1 MNIQLGTS
9 TRDRITGSSGADL
22 LIGMA
27 GNDTISAGDG
37 DDIIIGHQL
46 GASARNEV
54 DTLTGGRG
62 ADRFVL
68 AGGYLGDGA
77 AGYALITDFSL
88 AQRDRLILA
97 RGLRYTFRQTQSGTE
112 ILAGTDLVA
121 QLRGTFLG
129 SGTVDSR
136 TSWVGFI

>member
-1 MNIQLGTS
+1 MNIRFGTS
-9 TRDRITGSSGADL
+9 GRDRLTGTSGADL
-22 LIGMA
+22 LIGLA
-27 GNDTISAGDG
+27 GNDVISGGDG
-37 DDIIIGHQL
+37 DDIIIGYSL
-46 GASARNEV
+46 VGARNEI

-77 AGYALITDFSL
+77 SGYALITDFSL
-88 AQRDRLILA
+88 AQRDQLILA

-112 ILAGTDLVA
+112 VLAGGDLIA
-121 QLRGTFLG
+121 QLRGAFLG

>member
-1 MNIQLGTS
+1 MNIQLGSTS
-9 TRDRITGSSGADL
+9 RDRITGSSGADL
-22 LIGMA
+22 LIGLG
-27 GNDTISAGDG
+27 GNDTINGGDG
-37 DDIIIGHQL
+37 DDILVGHQL
-46 GASARNEV
+46 GASARNEI

-62 ADRFVL
+62 ADRFVV

-77 AGYALITDFSL
+77 SGYALITDFSL
-88 AQRDRLILA
+88 AQRDQLILA

-112 ILAGTDLVA
+112 VLAGGDLIA
-121 QLRGTFLG
+121 QLRGAFLG

>member
-1 MNIQLGTS
+1 MNIQLGSTS
-9 TRDRITGSSGADL
+9 RNRITGSSGADL
-22 LIGMA
+22 LIGLA
-27 GNDTISAGDG
+27 GNDVISGGDG

-68 AGGYLGDGA
+68 AGGYLGDGV

-88 AQRDRLILA
+88 AQRDQLILQ

-112 ILAGTDLVA
+112 VLAGNDLIA
-121 QLRGTFLG
+121 QLRGAFLG
-129 SGTVDSR
+129 SGTITAS

>member
-22 LIGMA
+22 LIGMN

-46 GASARNEV
+46 GGSARNEV

>member
-22 LIGMA
+22 LIGLA
-27 GNDTISAGDG
+27 GNDVISGGDG
-37 DDIIIGHQL
+37 DDIIIGHSMV
-46 GASARNEV
+46 GAKNEV

-77 AGYALITDFSL
+77 NGYALITDFSL
-88 AQRDRLILA
+88 AQRDQLILA
-97 RGLRYTFRQTQSGTE
+97 RGLRYTFRQTATGTE
-112 ILAGTDLVA
+112 VLAGNDLIA
-121 QLRGTFLG
+121 QLRGAFLG
-129 SGTVDSR
+129 SGTITASN
-136 TSWVGFI
+136 SWVRFI

>member
-1 MNIQLGTS
+1 MTIQLGTAG
-9 TRDRITGSSGADL
+9 RDRITGSSSADL

-27 GNDTISAGDG
+27 GNDTINGGDG

-46 GASARNEV
+46 GASAKNEV

-62 ADRFVL
+62 ADQFVL

-77 AGYALITDFSL
+77 SGYALITDFSVV
-88 AQRDRLILA
+88 QRDRLVLS
-97 RGLRYTFRQTQSGTE
+97 RGMSYRYQQTRTGTE
-112 ILAGTDLVA
+112 VFAGNDLIA

-129 SGTVDSR
+129 SGTIDTR
-136 TSWVGFI
+136 TEWVGFI

>member
-1 MNIQLGTS
+1 MNIRFGTS
-9 TRDRITGSSGADL
+9 AGNRMIGTSGADL
-22 LIGMA
+22 LIGLA
-27 GNDTISAGDG
+27 GNDTISGGDG
-37 DDIIIGHQL
+37 DDIIIGHSL
-46 GASARNEV
+46 VGARNEI
-54 DTLTGGRG
+54 DRLTGGRG

-68 AGGYLGDGA
+68 AGGYLGDGRQ
-77 AGYALITDFSL
+77 GYALITDFSL

-112 ILAGTDLVA
+112 VLAGTDLIA